1 MKRDVHDND
10 NDNDENEG
18 FENSDKLP
26 TPAKPSLRMRL
37 FRNEAKRDALRSL
50 LDGNNSGG
58 GSGGSGGGGGGAK
71 NVNVWL
77 SKNSD
82 TSTTFASERV
92 GESNGPCVISLDDSW

>member
-10 NDNDENEG
+10 NDENEG
-18 FENSDKLP
+18 VENSDKLP

-50 LDGNNSGG
+50 LDGNNSSGASGGG
-58 GSGGSGGGGGGAK
+58 GSGGGAK

-82 TSTTFASERV
+82 SSTTFASERV
-92 GESNGPCVISLDDSW
+92 GGESNGPCVISLDDSW